1 MKCRINET
9 TERHSE
15 GENGHTQIRIMNGK
29 MNMKENKRIITGI
42 DNIENY
48 IVCESVVS
56 KRKEKICSDKKKPSG
71 YTRSHSESRTNKR
84 KKRKKQIVKMMIM
97 VPSSPA

>member
-15 GENGHTQIRIMNGK
+15 GENGHTQIRIINGK
-29 MNMKENKRIITGI
+29 MNMKNKRIITDI

-56 KRKEKICSDKKKPSG
+56 KRKEKICSDKKKTSG

-84 KKRKKQIVKMMIM
+84 KKKKNR
-97 VPSSPA
+97 

>member
-15 GENGHTQIRIMNGK
+15 GEDGHTQIRIINGK
-29 MNMKENKRIITGI
+29 MNMKNKRIITDI
-42 DNIENY
+42 DNTENY
-48 IVCESVVS
+48 IVRESVVS
-56 KRKEKICSDKKKPSG
+56 KRKEKICSDKKNKKTSG

-84 KKRKKQIVKMMIM
+84 KKKKNR
-97 VPSSPA
+97 

>member
-15 GENGHTQIRIMNGK
+15 GENGHTQIRIINGK
-29 MNMKENKRIITGI
+29 MNMKENKRIITDI

-56 KRKEKICSDKKKPSG
+56 KRKEKIYSDKKNI
-71 YTRSHSESRTNKR
+71 RLHAFA
-84 KKRKKQIVKMMIM
+84 Q
-97 VPSSPA
+97 